1 MPDYSKTVIYKIV
14 CKDETVD
21 YLYVGSTTDLKRRK
35 REHKSSCNNINCKKY
50 NQKNYKEIRDHNGF
64 ENFEIIKIED
74 YPCDNN
80 REAEAR
86 EEELR
91 IELKADMNSQRCYT
105 TDEQKEEQ
113 AKEYKKKYYD
123 LNREKVKVRSN
134 EYYKNNKEKASEKMK
149 EYYYLNRENNK
160 DKLKEK
166 FDCECGG
173 KYTYSYKSAH
183 IKTAKHQNYINN
195 L

>member
-74 YPCDNN
+74 YPCDNI
-80 REAEAR
+80 RQAEKR
-86 EEELR
+86 EEEFR
-91 IELKADMNSQRCYT
+91 INLNADMNSQRCYT
-105 TDEQKEEQ
+105 TTEQRKLQ
-113 AKEYKKKYYD
+113 IKKYRD
-123 LNREKVKVRSN
+123 LN
-134 EYYKNNKEKASEKMK
+134 KNILNEKAKIKSK
-149 EYYYLNRENNK
+149 EYYENNK
-160 DKLKEK
+160 DQKNQK

-173 KYTYSYKSAH
+173 KYTYQHKSTH
-183 IKTAKHQNYINN
+183 IKTKQHQNYINN

>member
-21 YLYVGSTTDLKRRK
+21 YLYIGSTTDLKRRK
-35 REHKSSCNNINCKKY
+35 REHKSSCNNINSKAY
-50 NQKNYKEIRDHNGF
+50 NVKTYRLIREHDGWD
-64 ENFEIIKIED
+64 NFEIIKIED
-74 YPCDNN
+74 YPCDNI
-80 REAEAR
+80 RQAEAR

-105 TDEQKEEQ
+105 TDEQKKEQ
-113 AKEYKKKYYD
+113 AKEYKKNYYD
-123 LNREKVKVRSN
+123 LNREKVKGKSN
-134 EYYKNNKEKASEKMK
+134 EHYKNNKEKI
-149 EYYYLNRENNK
+149 N
-160 DKLKEK
+160 EK

-173 KYTYSYKSAH
+173 KYTNSYKSTH